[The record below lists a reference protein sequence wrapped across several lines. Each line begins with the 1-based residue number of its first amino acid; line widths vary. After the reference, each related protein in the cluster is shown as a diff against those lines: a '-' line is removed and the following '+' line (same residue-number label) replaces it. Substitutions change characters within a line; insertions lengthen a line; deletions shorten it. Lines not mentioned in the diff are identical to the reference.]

1 MFSEVM
7 IKTPSRASEWKGN
20 KHLLPRATCQSL
32 PGGGLLLFPREVK
45 VTGDHRAG
53 A

>member
-32 PGGGLLLFPREVK
+32 PGGGLLLFPGEVK